1 MKLYQKTKIRKKST
15 GLQDYKTT
23 RLQVF
28 LMNNCRDASRRHAIK
43 RIDTSQKT
51 NTNPTKK

>member
-23 RLQVF
+23 SFFRNGVF
-28 LMNNCRDASRRHAIK
+28 HKKIVKIRAI
-43 RIDTSQKT
+43 
-51 NTNPTKK
+51 